1 MIKKS
6 IYLFDFKE
14 YKWMENEETEHLR
27 SCNWWYLLRIIH
39 LLFLFSLFIPS
50 LIYKDKK
57 EKDLSQRLENR
68 IERNNS
74 SQLRWIRIEDIPR
87 QAKEA
92 GRISG

>member
-1 MIKKS
+1 MINHRLIYLILTILITNYLS
-6 IYLFDFKE
+6 IYL
-14 YKWMENEETEHLR
+14 L
-27 SCNWWYLLRIIH
+27 I
-39 LLFLFSLFIPS
+39 LFFFSSLFIPS
-50 LIYKDKK
+50 LVYKNSVQKK

>member
-14 YKWMENEETEHLR
+14 SKWMENEETKHLR
-27 SCNWWYLLRIIH
+27 SCNWLRIIH

>member
-14 YKWMENEETEHLR
+14 SKWMENEETEHLR

-50 LIYKDKK
+50 LIYKNKK

-74 SQLRWIRIEDIPR
+74 SQLRWIRIEDISR

>member
-1 MIKKS
+1 MINHRF
-6 IYLFDFKE
+6 IYLILTILITN
-14 YKWMENEETEHLR
+14 YR
-27 SCNWWYLLRIIH
+27 SIH
-39 LLFLFSLFIPS
+39 LLILFFFFFFFFPLFISS
-50 LIYKDKK
+50 LVYKNSVQKK

-92 GRISG
+92 GRISGID